1 MGKQSFSG
9 IAQKARKTN
18 HMFVGVNQKARKVKS
33 AFVGINGKA
42 RQWYSA
48 ETPAQIGGYAMAHLR
63 GGTSGNY
70 GWHILSVEA
79 RTIIKYPVSV
89 NTSVKWNDYFFTTG
103 SKKYWYT
110 HISAYDS
117 TTFTLVKT
125 FAKRNKLGC
134 SGQYFFECYKDG
146 KALKYRQLNED
157 TLSVISDLP
166 GFANQSN
173 EIWWYNYGSTGTY
186 GQKTNF
192 AFFTYNDNDDGV
204 YSGRNFQEFDF
215 IAGTIIRVI
224 YQYYGQASSNH
235 LYLQTTSFGN
245 KYIVRF
251 VSNGIIVLD
260 YNTLSQIGT
269 LATYTGG
276 SILISDSQPCGDTI
290 KL

>member
-1 MGKQSFSG
+1 
-9 IAQKARKTN
+9 
-18 HMFVGVNQKARKVKS
+18 MFVGVNQKARKVKS

-63 GGTSGNY
+63 GGTSGDY

-89 NTSVKWNDYFFTTG
+89 NTSVRWSDYFFTTG

-110 HISAYDS
+110 HNSAYDS

-166 GFANQSN
+166 GSANQSSAK
-173 EIWWYNYGSTGTY
+173 WWYNYGSTGTY

-192 AFFTYNDNDDGV
+192 AFFTYTDEEDGV

-215 IAGTIIRVI
+215 IASTIIRAI
-224 YQYYGQASSNH
+224 DQHYGRGGSSV

-251 VSNGIIVLD
+251 VRNGIVVLD
-260 YNTLSQIGT
+260 YNTLSEIGT

-276 SILISDSQPCGDTI
+276 SILISDSQPNGDTI